1 MSKSLDKFIIL
12 LFYFSIIILFYY
24 NGLSQSNTVQDEF
37 QAPRFVLFLPF
48 AVSALQI
55 LRIFLMGRLVLSPL
69 AKSWVYIFI
78 YYLLAFIIGSTQGTI
93 HHNYNTI
100 WFVIC
105 PPITWMYF
113 STVINKNNE
122 VPVFLQKW
130 SFWMFLV
137 FSVISLYYIPRS
149 IRDNGLFSSLNTGYY
164 VIFSYPLVLLDNAR
178 WKKIIATVLLIIVV
192 FLSLKR
198 GGIVAVV
205 LGFSLY
211 FLLSS
216 NKHFVRKLVIAG
228 VAVLLLIYT
237 LPIINEYTNG
247 TLMVRYEFTQNQGDE
262 DGRASMYP
270 IVWKS
275 VWDSSLVHILVGHGH
290 NGVVNDNVLHGL
302 SAHNDYLEFLYD
314 YGVFGLVLLLVYQVR
329 LFRITIRSHKT
340 KEGFLSTIFALTC
353 IVVLS
358 MVSIVFSY
366 YYFLLIIPFWC
377 VIDNRLLGINNL
389 SK

>member
-1 MSKSLDKFIIL
+1 
-12 LFYFSIIILFYY
+12 
-24 NGLSQSNTVQDEF
+24 
-37 QAPRFVLFLPF
+37 
-48 AVSALQI
+48 
-55 LRIFLMGRLVLSPL
+55 
-69 AKSWVYIFI
+69 
-78 YYLLAFIIGSTQGTI
+78 
-93 HHNYNTI
+93 
-100 WFVIC
+100 
-105 PPITWMYF
+105 
-113 STVINKNNE
+113 
-122 VPVFLQKW
+122 
-130 SFWMFLV
+130 MFLV
-137 FSVISLYYIPRS
+137 FSVISLYFIPRS

-228 VAVLLLIYT
+228 VSVLLLIYT

-247 TLMVRYEFTQNQGDE
+247 TLLMRYEFTQNQGDE
-262 DGRASMYP
+262 EGRASMYP

-275 VWDSSLVHILVGHGH
+275 VWKSSPAQILVGHGH
-290 NGVVNDNVLHGL
+290 KGVVNDNVLLGL

-314 YGVFGLVLLLVYQVR
+314 YGVFGLILLLVYQVK
-329 LFRITIRSHKT
+329 LFRITIRSHKI
-340 KEGFLSTIFALTC
+340 KEGFLSTIFALTS

-377 VIDNRLLGINNL
+377 VINNRLIGINNL
-389 SK
+389 IK

>member
-37 QAPRFVLFLPF
+37 QAPMFVLLLPF
-48 AVSALQI
+48 VVSVLQV
-55 LRIFLMGRLVLSPL
+55 LRIFSMGKPVISPL
-69 AKSWVYIFI
+69 AKSWIYIFV
-78 YYLLAFIIGSTQGTI
+78 YYLFAFIIGSAQGAA
-93 HHNYNTI
+93 HYNYNTI
-100 WFVIC
+100 WLVVC

-113 STVINKNNE
+113 SIVINKNNE
-122 VPVFLQKW
+122 VPAFLQKW

-137 FSVISLYYIPRS
+137 FSVISLYFIPRS
-149 IRDNGLFSSLNTGYY
+149 IRDSGLFSSLNTGYY
-164 VIFSYPLVLLDNAR
+164 VILSYPLVMLDNAR
-178 WKKIIATVLLIIVV
+178 WKKIIATVLLIIIV

-205 LGFSLY
+205 LGFFLY

-216 NKHFVRKLVIAG
+216 NKHWVRKFVVAG
-228 VAVLLLIYT
+228 VAVLLLVYAI
-237 LPIINEYTNG
+237 PIINEYTNG
-247 TLMVRYEFTQNQGDE
+247 TLMVRYEFTQDQGDE
-262 DGRASMYP
+262 EGRASMYP
-270 IVWKS
+270 IVWRS
-275 VWDSSLVHILVGHGH
+275 VWDSSLAQMMVGHGH
-290 NGVVNDNVLHGL
+290 NGVVNDNVLQGL

-340 KEGFLSTIFALTC
+340 EEGFLSTIFALTS

-358 MVSIVFSY
+358 MVSIIFSY

-377 VIDNRLLGINNL
+377 VINNRLTRIDNL
-389 SK
+389 TK

>member
-24 NGLSQSNTVQDEF
+24 NGLSQSNIVQAEF
-37 QAPRFVLFLPF
+37 QAPMLVLLLPF
-48 AVSALQI
+48 LVSALQI
-55 LRIFLMGRLVLSPL
+55 LRIFSMGKPFLSPL
-69 AKSWVYIFI
+69 AKSWIYIFV
-78 YYLLAFIIGSTQGTI
+78 YYSFAFIIGAAQGTT
-93 HHNYNTI
+93 HYNYNTI
-100 WFVIC
+100 WLIVC

-122 VPVFLQKW
+122 VLTFLQKW
-130 SFWMFLV
+130 SFWIFLI
-137 FSVISLYYIPRS
+137 FSVISLYFIPRS
-149 IRDNGLFSSLNTGYY
+149 VRDIGLFSSLNTGYY
-164 VIFSYPLVLLDNAR
+164 VLLSYPLVMLGNAR
-178 WKKIIATVLLIIVV
+178 WKKIVATVLLIIIV

-205 LGFSLY
+205 LGYSLY

-216 NKHFVRKLVIAG
+216 NKHLVRKLVVAG
-228 VAVLLLIYT
+228 VSVTLLIYA
-237 LPIINEYTNG
+237 LPKINEYTNG

-262 DGRASMYP
+262 EGRASMYP
-270 IVWKS
+270 IVWRS
-275 VWDSSLVHILVGHGH
+275 VWDSSPAEILVGHGH
-290 NGVVNDNVLHGL
+290 NGVVNDNVLQGL

-314 YGVFGLVLLLVYQVR
+314 YGVFGLILLLVYQFR

-340 KEGFLSTIFALTC
+340 KECFLSTIFALTS

-358 MVSIVFSY
+358 MVSIIFSY

-377 VIDNRLLGINNL
+377 VINNRLIRINDL
-389 SK
+389 TK